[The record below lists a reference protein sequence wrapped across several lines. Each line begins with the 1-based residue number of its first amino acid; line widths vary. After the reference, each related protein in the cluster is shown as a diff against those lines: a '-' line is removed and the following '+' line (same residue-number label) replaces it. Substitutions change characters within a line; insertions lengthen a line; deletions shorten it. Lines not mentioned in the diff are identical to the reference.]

1 MNYGA
6 MSANIQPSI
15 GYAISASTGSFAG
28 LSGGGRMSFPVSP
41 ASLPYSHF
49 KHVSGVLA
57 PEGTQGVTINKLKI
71 LDVLIEQ
78 LSRMKKRS
86 DISPAEAGNVSADR
100 INALIDQYEQQ
111 IKQASAAN
119 AVMPYNPAP
128 QTSGGA
134 LLNLVA

>member
-6 MSANIQPSI
+6 MPANVQPSI
-15 GYAISASTGSFAG
+15 GYAISASV
-28 LSGGGRMSFPVSP
+28 GGRMSLPVSP
-41 ASLPYSHF
+41 ASYIYSHF
-49 KHVSGVLA
+49 RHVSGIPA
-57 PEGTQGVTINKLKI
+57 PEGTQGVTISRLKI

-78 LSRMKKRS
+78 LSQMKKRS

-111 IKQASAAN
+111 IKQASAAS
-119 AVMPYNPAP
+119 AAMPYNPAP
-128 QTSGGA
+128 QASAGA

>member
-15 GYAISASTGSFAG
+15 GYAISASS
-28 LSGGGRMSFPVSP
+28 GGRMSFPVSP

-49 KHVSGVLA
+49 KHVSGVPA
-57 PEGTQGVTINKLKI
+57 PEGTQGVTISKLKI

-86 DISPAEAGNVSADR
+86 DISPKEAGNVSIDR

-111 IKQASAAN
+111 IKQAGAAN
-119 AVMPYNPAP
+119 AAMPYNPAP